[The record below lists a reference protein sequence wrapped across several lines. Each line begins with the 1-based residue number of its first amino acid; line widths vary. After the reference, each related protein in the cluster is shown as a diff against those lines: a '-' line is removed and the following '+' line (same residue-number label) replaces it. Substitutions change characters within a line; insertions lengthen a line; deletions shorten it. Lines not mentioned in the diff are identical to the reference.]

1 LNRQNDL
8 HGGANFALN
17 ANLALNWRVLGLLN
31 LYRVLVPLVLLGL
44 YFLGGP
50 RGLAVESPQLFF
62 YAVGFYLCFGLLSV
76 ILVRRRLASAELQT
90 VVQATVDITVL
101 MLVLHAS
108 GGVSGGLGLL
118 LLVPVGSL
126 AFLLPPR
133 SALFLAAVTI
143 IAVLA
148 HTIWQQLTGRTDI
161 SAYATSGLLGV
172 VLFTIAAAAS
182 FVAVTMR
189 QSEDLVRQKDVD
201 LANMAELSQY
211 IVQHLR
217 ESLLVVDGGDRIR
230 LINESAAEILGDEH
244 AVPGA
249 LVGEVSPRLLYS
261 LTTWRHNESLTTW
274 RANERPDSSP
284 SSFVAA
290 DGARLIQP
298 HFAPLSGLAP
308 GPTLIFLED
317 TSLMA
322 ERVQQ
327 SKLAALGRLSASI
340 AHEIRNPVGAM
351 SHAGQLLAESPRI
364 GANERRLT
372 DIIRNNSERVSTII
386 NNVLQL
392 SRREPTKP
400 TRLNLGDWLDD
411 FLREFCETMQ
421 VPATRI
427 GIHEEAEDLEVR
439 FDPSHLHQVVWNLCD
454 NAIKYGEARDG
465 IAVEIKLARLNPSGR
480 PYLEVADRGPG
491 IEKQSAD
498 RIFEPFFTGR
508 KGGTGLG
515 LFIARELCQLNRA
528 ILLYEARSGEPT
540 RSIEAARIF
549 EPLRTGANP
558 VLVGEPSRIGETSRG
573 GDTSRG
579 DVSLSAKPSL
589 NDVPRSPDGSIFRIV
604 FSDPQRWE
612 E

>member
-1 LNRQNDL
+1 MNPQFDRNS
-8 HGGANFALN
+8 GSK
-17 ANLALNWRVLGLLN
+17 LALDWRVLGILN
-31 LYRVLVPLVLLGL
+31 LYRVLVPLVLVSL
-44 YFLGGP
+44 YSLGGG
-50 RGLAVESPQLFF
+50 RGLAVDSPRLFF
-62 YAVGFYLCFGLLSV
+62 SAAVFYLLFGLFSV
-76 ILVRRRLASAELQT
+76 ILVRNRLGSAYLQT
-90 VVQATVDITVL
+90 ILQATLDIVVL
-101 MLVLHAS
+101 MLLLHAC
-108 GGVSGGLGLL
+108 GGVASGLGLL

-126 AFLLPPR
+126 AFLLPPQ

-143 IAVLA
+143 ISVLA
-148 HTIWQQLTGRTDI
+148 HTVWLQLTGRVDI
-161 SAYATSGLLGV
+161 NAYATAGLLGV

-182 FVAVTMR
+182 FVATSMQ
-189 QSEDLVRQKDVD
+189 QSDALVRQKDLD
-201 LANMAELSQY
+201 LANLAELSQY

-217 ESLLVVDGGDRIR
+217 ESLLVVDAADKIR
-230 LINESAAEILGDEH
+230 LINESAAEILGDEQ

-261 LTTWRHNESLTTW
+261 LSTWRQS
-274 RANERPDSSP
+274 EREQGPP

-298 HFAPLSGLAP
+298 HFAPLGGLEP

-351 SHAGQLLAESPRI
+351 SHAGQLLAESPVM
-364 GANERRLT
+364 GTEERRLT

-392 SRREPTKP
+392 SRREATKP
-400 TRLNLGDWLDD
+400 TRLMLGDWLED
-411 FLREFCETMQ
+411 FLDEFCETMQ
-421 VPATRI
+421 VPMARI
-427 GIHEEAEDLEVR
+427 AVHEEARDLEVR
-439 FDPSHLHQVVWNLCD
+439 IDASHLHQVVWNLCD
-454 NAIKYGEARDG
+454 NAMKYGEARDG
-465 IAVEIKLARLNPSGR
+465 ISLEIRLSRLNPSYR
-480 PYLEVADRGPG
+480 PYLEIADRGPG
-491 IEKQSAD
+491 IEARAAD

-528 ILLYEARSGEPT
+528 VLLYEP
-540 RSIEAARIF
+540 
-549 EPLRTGANP
+549 
-558 VLVGEPSRIGETSRG
+558 RG
-573 GDTSRG
+573 S
-579 DVSLSAKPSL
+579 
-589 NDVPRSPDGSIFRIV
+589 DGSIFRIV

>member
-1 LNRQNDL
+1 MNPQFDRSN
-8 HGGANFALN
+8 GSA
-17 ANLALNWRVLGLLN
+17 LALSWRVLGLLN
-31 LYRVLVPLVLLGL
+31 LYRVLVPLVLVSL
-44 YFLGGP
+44 YSLGGG
-50 RGLAVESPQLFF
+50 RGLAVDSPRLFF
-62 YAVGFYLCFGLLSV
+62 SAAVFYLCFGLSSV
-76 ILVRRRLASAELQT
+76 IFVRRRLGTAYIQT
-90 VVQATVDITVL
+90 IVQATLDIVVL
-101 MLVLHAS
+101 MLLLHAC
-108 GGVSGGLGLL
+108 GGVAGGLGLL

-143 IAVLA
+143 IALLA
-148 HTIWQQLTGRTDI
+148 HTIWQQVTGRVDI
-161 SAYATSGLLGV
+161 NIYATAGLLGI

-182 FVAVTMR
+182 FVASSMR
-189 QSEDLVRQKDVD
+189 QSEDLVRQKDLD
-201 LANMAELSQY
+201 LANLAELSQY

-217 ESLLVVDGGDRIR
+217 ESLLVVDAADSIR
-230 LINESAAEILGDEH
+230 LINESAAEILGDQQ

-261 LTTWRHNESLTTW
+261 LTTWRQS
-274 RANERPDSSP
+274 ERGQDAP

-298 HFAPLSGLAP
+298 HFAPLGGASP

-351 SHAGQLLAESPRI
+351 SHAGQLLAESPVI
-364 GANERRLT
+364 GDGERRLT

-392 SRREPTKP
+392 SRREATKP
-400 TRLNLGDWLDD
+400 TRLTLAHWLDD
-411 FLREFCETMQ
+411 FLNEFCETMQ
-421 VPATRI
+421 VPQERI
-427 GIHEEAEDLEVR
+427 AVQEETDDLEVHI
-439 FDPSHLHQVVWNLCD
+439 DPSHLHQVVWNLCE

-465 IAVEIKLARLNPSGR
+465 ISVEIKLSRLSPSNR
-480 PYLEVADRGPG
+480 PYLEVSDRGPG
-491 IEKQSAD
+491 IEAKAVD

-528 ILLYEARSGEPT
+528 VLLYEP
-540 RSIEAARIF
+540 
-549 EPLRTGANP
+549 
-558 VLVGEPSRIGETSRG
+558 RG
-573 GDTSRG
+573 G
-579 DVSLSAKPSL
+579 
-589 NDVPRSPDGSIFRIV
+589 DGSIFRIV